1 MLKTPT
7 SPLCVHTVR
16 KFHLDHSQLEAQS
29 TESSKGDKAEK
40 AVKDKRVKQEWA
52 MRGALLVGKC
62 QMHVAYTMHKTS
74 ATVFGSTCCHQ
85 LENKT
90 KKSILWVT
98 VGRVDL
104 ITETYYMDSQ
114 RKVLV

>member
-7 SPLCVHTVR
+7 SPLCAHTAR
-16 KFHLDHSQLEAQS
+16 KFLLDHSQLEAQS

-40 AVKDKRVKQEWA
+40 AVKDKRVKEEWA
-52 MRGALLVGKC
+52 THGALLVGKC
-62 QMHVAYTMHKTS
+62 QMHVACTMHKTS
-74 ATVFGSTCCHQ
+74 ATVFGSTCCCQ
-85 LENKT
+85 FEEK

>member
-52 MRGALLVGKC
+52 THGALLVGKC
-62 QMHVAYTMHKTS
+62 QMHVACTMHKTS
-74 ATVFGSTCCHQ
+74 ATVFGSTCCCQ
-85 LENKT
+85 FEE
-90 KKSILWVT
+90 KKKKHI
-98 VGRVDL
+98 VG
-104 ITETYYMDSQ
+104 DS
-114 RKVLV
+114 REGRLNY